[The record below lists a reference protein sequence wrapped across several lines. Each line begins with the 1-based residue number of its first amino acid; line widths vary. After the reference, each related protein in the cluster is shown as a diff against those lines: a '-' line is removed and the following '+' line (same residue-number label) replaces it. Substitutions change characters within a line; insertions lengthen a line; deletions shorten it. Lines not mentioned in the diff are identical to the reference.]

1 MEEEGLRMYKNWL
14 CTALFVL
21 MCVSQALHADEVVL
35 LNSDRL
41 QGVVLEDNEK
51 QVVIQHSVLGRLT
64 LPRAKVQAVF
74 KEGVKPVPAPEVV
87 QAKPEPKKEIE
98 PLPERKDGPF
108 LTFLADWDSTFEAG
122 ASVATGNTEKANIY
136 LRFNTTTKNEKR
148 QWDFDTSYYRDQTDG
163 NVSTNK
169 FTAGLKHE
177 WLFKE
182 SPWSIFTQGRFD
194 YDEFQSW
201 DKRVSAAAGAGYL
214 WIDTDDL
221 MVKFKLGA
229 GATKEYGST
238 DEDVIPELLAGFN
251 LKWNISKN
259 QKFTAGSTIFP
270 DLSEIGEYR
279 IISDAAWVIDLNTV
293 DKVSLKVGIEN
304 EYQSQVDAGV
314 KHNDFRL
321 YSAIVFKF

>member
-1 MEEEGLRMYKNWL
+1 MFKTWL
-14 CTALFVL
+14 CTATLALV
-21 MCVSQALHADEVVL
+21 MCVTSGLRADEVVL

-41 QGVVLEDNEK
+41 QGVVLEENDK
-51 QVVIQHSVLGRLT
+51 QVVLQHSVLGRLT
-64 LPRAKVQAVF
+64 LPRDKVQAVF
-74 KEGVKPVPAPEVV
+74 KEQVKPVPQAVV

-108 LTFLADWDSTFEAG
+108 LTFLADWESTFEAG
-122 ASVATGNTEKANIY
+122 AMVATGNTEKANIY

-163 NVSTNK
+163 DVSTNK

-177 WLFKE
+177 WLFKD
-182 SPWSIFTQGRFD
+182 SPWSIFAQGRFD

-214 WIDTDDL
+214 WIDKEDPT
-221 MVKFKLGA
+221 VKFKLGA

-251 LKWNISKN
+251 LAWKISPN
-259 QKFTAGSTIFP
+259 QKFTAGSTIYP

-279 IISDAAWVIDLNTV
+279 IVSDASWVIDLNTV
-293 DKVSLKVGIEN
+293 DKVSLKVGVEN
-304 EYQSQVDAGV
+304 EYQSQVDDGV

-321 YSAIVFKF
+321 YSALVFKF